1 MSCPLPAGAAAAGCG
16 EAAAEVES
24 PAVLGPP
31 FLNLIRGTCGLTVT
45 NLRRTLRLAETED
58 IVDGSEV
65 NFVKSA
71 AAPGT
76 QLTVESRAQNM
87 LQKKINNK
95 EYRLVPPSNWSLF
108 SSYQHNDEDTACS
121 AATRT

>member
-1 MSCPLPAGAAAAGCG
+1 MLMTSHSCRSITCRLYLFGISHHSYTAGPAAAAGCG
-16 EAAAEVES
+16 EAAAAAEVES

-71 AAPGT
+71 AAP
-76 QLTVESRAQNM
+76 LLLSSLIICYDCYVSC
-87 LQKKINNK
+87 
-95 EYRLVPPSNWSLF
+95 LV
-108 SSYQHNDEDTACS
+108 Q
-121 AATRT
+121 

>member
-1 MSCPLPAGAAAAGCG
+1 M
-16 EAAAEVES
+16 
-24 PAVLGPP
+24 LGPP

-76 QLTVESRAQNM
+76 QLAVECRKQSAEYAAEE
-87 LQKKINNK
+87 NK
-95 EYRLVPPSNWSLF
+95 QQRISTRPSLHLV
-108 SSYQHNDEDTACS
+108 YQQNDEDTACS

>member
-16 EAAAEVES
+16 EAAAAAEVES

-45 NLRRTLRLAETED
+45 NLRRMLRLAETED

-65 NFVKSA
+65 KFVKSA

-76 QLTVESRAQNM
+76 QLNVESRAQNM
-87 LQKKINNK
+87 LQKKITTK
-95 EYRLVPPSNWSLF
+95 I
-108 SSYQHNDEDTACS
+108 
-121 AATRT
+121 